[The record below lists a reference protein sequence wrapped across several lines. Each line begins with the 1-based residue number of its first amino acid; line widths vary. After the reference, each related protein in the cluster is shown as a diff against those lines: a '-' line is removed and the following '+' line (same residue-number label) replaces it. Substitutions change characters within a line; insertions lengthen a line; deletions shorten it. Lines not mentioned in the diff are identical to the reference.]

1 MLLILFLIVGIII
14 GWNWTQPAWARKW
27 QQKVVDGFRSVT
39 SKGASQA

>member
-1 MLLILFLIVGIII
+1 MKFALLIDLGIII